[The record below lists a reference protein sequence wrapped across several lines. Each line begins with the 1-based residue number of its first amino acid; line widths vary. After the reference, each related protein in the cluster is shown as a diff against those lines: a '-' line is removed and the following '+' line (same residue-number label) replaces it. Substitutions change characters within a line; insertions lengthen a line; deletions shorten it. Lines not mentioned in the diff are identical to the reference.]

1 MSHSFSDELLSAY
14 LDDELS
20 AGERDAV
27 EAHLA
32 TSPADRELLE
42 ELRSLRGELQS
53 LPATTASAGFAD
65 RVVAAAVAAKGRET
79 TVTITPAAPATASTR
94 KSPRWVAWSAAALLA
109 SAAAIVLIVGPW
121 RGENA
126 PLVELDPDNL
136 DPNNLITPPV
146 APLADQIIAQLRS
159 AVPGEGEAVVLRLR
173 VSNKAPLGQSLDMA
187 LAEAGIFQ
195 RPASDTASGAVQV
208 GAAYRNQVLQ
218 QYGIT
223 QPGAPSEELM
233 AATVAAAEAVFV
245 EASLAQLEQAIAALS
260 SDPTRS
266 LELAAEAKLAIA
278 MPTRSTAEGEGES
291 GSAAGTAAKAQ
302 PFSQRLNAGMFRLT
316 KRDTVENSPVVA
328 NASAIGTQGPVRV
341 LILVEHVE

>member
-1 MSHSFSDELLSAY
+1 
-14 LDDELS
+14 
-20 AGERDAV
+20 V
-27 EAHLA
+27 
-32 TSPADRELLE
+32 
-42 ELRSLRGELQS
+42 
-53 LPATTASAGFAD
+53 
-65 RVVAAAVAAKGRET
+65 
-79 TVTITPAAPATASTR
+79 
-94 KSPRWVAWSAAALLA
+94 
-109 SAAAIVLIVGPW
+109 IVLIVGPW

-126 PLVELDPDNL
+126 PLVELNPDNL
-136 DPNNLITPPV
+136 EPNNLITAPV

-187 LAEAGIFQ
+187 LAEAGIIQ

-218 QYGIT
+218 QYGIA
-223 QPGAPSEELM
+223 PGPPSEELM

-260 SDPTRS
+260 SDPARS
-266 LELAAEAKLAIA
+266 LELAAEAKLAVA
-278 MPTRSTAEGEGES
+278 MPIRSTAEGEGES
-291 GSAAGTAAKAQ
+291 GSAASTAAKAQ

-316 KRDTVENSPVVA
+316 KRDTVEGSPIVA
-328 NASAIGTQGPVRV
+328 NASTVGPQGPVRV